1 MQELWEHRQAIVN
14 GIRLHYVEA
23 GAGPLVILLHGF
35 PEFWYAWRHQIPA
48 LAAAGCHVV
57 APDMRGYNLSEKP
70 AGVRAYML
78 ASLTAD
84 VAALIEHLGAA
95 QATVVGHDWGGG
107 VAWAVPMRYPHLVE
121 RLVILNAPHPG
132 AFLRELKTPDQLR
145 KSWYMF
151 FFQLPWLPELAIR
164 SGNSAI
170 LRDMLRHE
178 PTRPG
183 AFSEEDIGLY
193 VQALMQPGALTAA
206 LNYYRALGRRSPLR
220 AAREIRR
227 IDVPT
232 LLIWGE
238 QDPYL
243 GIRLTMNLE
252 RWVSDLRVER
262 IPEASHWVQADA
274 PERVNSL
281 INGFLHAR

>member
-23 GAGPLVILLHGF
+23 GSGPLVILLHGF

-48 LAAAGCHVV
+48 LAAAGCHVI

-132 AFLRELKTPDQLR
+132 ALLRELKTPDQLR

-164 SGNSAI
+164 SGNCAI

-178 PTRPG
+178 PRRPG

-220 AAREIRR
+220 AAREVRR

-243 GIRLTMNLE
+243 SIRLTRDLE
-252 RWVSDLRVER
+252 RWVPDLRVER

-281 INGFLHAR
+281 INDFLHAR